1 MIHFR
6 FTINKSFLDWP
17 SHPIT
22 VPKSK
27 VNYATLE
34 AEGLDRGDL
43 RVQSP
48 DGSTLGGLMYS
59 GKAGYG
65 FYYQIRIDVPDRHS
79 LLRLPLGSQLL
90 VELVRQGNTSW
101 VKLGLAE

>member
-1 MIHFR
+1 MIRFR
-6 FTINKSFLDWP
+6 FTVNKSFLDWP

-27 VNYATLE
+27 VDYARLE

-43 RVQSP
+43 RIQTP

-65 FYYQIRIDVPDRHS
+65 FYYQIRIEVPDRHS
-79 LLRLPLGSQLL
+79 LLNLRIGSELI
-90 VELVRQGNTSW
+90 VELDRTANTSW
-101 VKLGLAE
+101 VGLRTID